1 MPAASAAAYL
11 RRRRRLEATI
21 NLRFSQRSRS
31 INWKLISHRRRPA
44 GPPGELGASI
54 CRRAVVS
61 LPTKPG
67 RRRRRLRSTAAQ
79 QPPRAT
85 VSAGGRASF
94 RAVCVPDTYLAACS
108 DARKWPGIH
117 FSQAT
122 ANQPTTAIDLGGLV
136 SQSFNSAFVLQHA
149 LAGQQ
154 MKRETQLC

>member
-44 GPPGELGASI
+44 
-54 CRRAVVS
+54 RRASSV
-61 LPTKPG
+61 
-67 RRRRRLRSTAAQ
+67 RRYAGVLSCRCLRSPEDDDGDCVRRPRNSRRGRPSARAA
-79 QPPRAT
+79 R
-85 VSAGGRASF
+85 RASF